1 MNILNFVKTNL
12 DKCNMAQ
19 LEDVSQ
25 ITKVPMPTLIR
36 VKYSKNVDPR
46 ISTLQPLFTHF
57 QRRTKKA
64 A

>member
-19 LEDVSQ
+19 LNDVSV

-36 VKYSKNVDPR
+36 VKYSKDVDPR
-46 ISTLQPLFTHF
+46 ISTIQPLYTYF
-57 QRRTKKA
+57 QKRMKKA